1 MTQPPGK
8 IAHLQAWVAFE
19 AAARAGTFA
28 SAAEELSVT
37 PAAVSQHVRTLESYL
52 DVRLFFRTGQGVA
65 LTPEGQKVV
74 VGVRDGLRSIAGA
87 VGLLQHRELRS
98 CIRVSASPSFASRWL
113 LPRIHRFNNLHPA
126 ISVKLDATPRVV
138 DLDNDNVDVAIRYG
152 RGTYAGYSAEYLFEE
167 HVFPVG
173 SPALISTSQRRD
185 LVALLRML
193 PLIHD
198 TTVLRD
204 GELPGWSAWLHMHG
218 IAGVDCSKGLF
229 LDSGLAV
236 QAAVDGRGL
245 LLGRSIIVAD
255 DLAAGRLVRPVDQS
269 LKVPQAYYLVRSPR
283 AGEAGKIAAFRQW
296 LLNEVALTRAACGCA
311 SNPPG

>member
-37 PAAVSQHVRTLESYL
+37 PAAVSQHVRTLEGYL
-52 DVRLFFRTGQGVA
+52 NIRLFSRTGQGVA

-74 VGVRDGLRSIAGA
+74 PGIRDGLRSIAGA
-87 VGLLQHRELRS
+87 VRLLQHRELRS

-113 LPRIHRFNNLHPA
+113 LPRIHRFSNLHPA
-126 ISVKLDATPRVV
+126 ISVKLDATPRLVN
-138 DLDNDNVDVAIRYG
+138 LDDDNVDVAIRYG
-152 RGTYAGYSAEYLFEE
+152 RGSYTGYFAEHLFEE

-173 SPALISTSQRRD
+173 SPALMRAFRANGLI
-185 LVALLRML
+185 ALLRTL

-198 TTVLRD
+198 TTALRD
-204 GELPGWSAWLHMHG
+204 GELPGWSAWLAMHG

-229 LDSGLAV
+229 LDSLLAV

-245 LLGRSIIVAD
+245 LLGRSVIVAD
-255 DLAAGRLVRPVDQS
+255 DLLAGRLIRPVPQS
-269 LKVPQAYYLVRSPR
+269 VKVPQGYYLVRSLR
-283 AGEAGKIAAFRQW
+283 AGAAGKVAAFREW
-296 LLNEVALTRAACGCA
+296 LLAEVELTQATYVTSGPA
-311 SNPPG
+311 